1 MKWNTEDL
9 FDASLR
15 GEVQNVKQI
24 LNTGVNP
31 DAMGSTGLYPIHA
44 TITLYKKSNEK
55 KKLLLEILKILIS
68 HGADLN
74 VKTKPGYTA
83 CHLAAM
89 SNNLEA
95 LKLLIENGAD
105 KDIRDPYGN
114 TLLTTAVASFD
125 GDDSIV
131 KYLLDLGMDPLV
143 ENNRGNNLLNGLDM
157 PRKDPIRHLFEKWL

>member
-1 MKWNTEDL
+1 
-9 FDASLR
+9 
-15 GEVQNVKQI
+15 
-24 LNTGVNP
+24 
-31 DAMGSTGLYPIHA
+31 MGDTDQCPLHA
-44 TITLYKKSNEK
+44 TISMYKIPTEERKQ
-55 KKLLLEILKILIS
+55 LQEILELLIS

-131 KYLLDLGMDPLV
+131 KYLLDLGMDPLA

>member
-1 MKWNTEDL
+1 MKNLTDQLYTSVVRNELKKAKNLIAQGGEINVFLDRTGQYMIHSPTQDGNTEML
-9 FDASLR
+9 QL
-15 GEVQNVKQI
+15 
-24 LNTGVNP
+24 
-31 DAMGSTGLYPIHA
+31 
-44 TITLYKKSNEK
+44 
-55 KKLLLEILKILIS
+55 LIS

-74 VKTKPGYTA
+74 VKTKPGFTA

-131 KYLLDLGMDPLV
+131 KYLLDLGMDPLA